1 MTLLAFMPVFK
12 LHRRYLSTHASPSL
26 PLAVPITTFSSPHCQ
41 NPIEGIKRGEGPIFI
56 LLGPQGETKKNN
68 LLFSV
73 SPSILT
79 EIRKVLKDM
88 SAQKTF
94 FLQIYSKSNFVKF
107 NGTKESNTHMLVL
120 TVQKN
125 TASAALF
132 YIK

>member
-26 PLAVPITTFSSPHCQ
+26 HLTVPITTFSSPHCQ
-41 NPIEGIKRGEGPIFI
+41 NPVEGIERGEGPIFI
-56 LLGPQGETKKNN
+56 LLGPQWEANKIS
-68 LLFSV
+68 LLFSL
-73 SPSILT
+73 SPSFLT

-88 SAQKTF
+88 SAQNTF

-120 TVQKN
+120 TVQKT
-125 TASAALF
+125 TAPAALF
-132 YIK
+132 YSK